1 MTFLRPDQRQTLI
14 WCAIGVALCVLL
26 YSLSAVL
33 TPFLMAGI
41 LGYILNPGVDWLERH
56 RCPRTVAALLMIAL
70 LTVIA
75 AVLVLTIVPVLREEL
90 AELQRRA
97 PDLLDRLNS
106 VLTPHL
112 QTWFGSSVTI
122 SGSSLAK
129 LASDQLAGVEVM
141 PALISS
147 LKLGGGAVLKV
158 AALAFLVPV
167 VLIYLLL
174 DWHVMLRKLD
184 AAVPR
189 RWHALTATLARE
201 IDEILAQFLRGQL
214 SVMILLAAYYSI
226 ALEIAGFD
234 VALPVGLCTGLLVFV
249 PYLGFGIGLLLALL
263 AAFLQF
269 GSWYGVIAVA
279 VVFGVGQVL
288 EGFFLTP
295 RLVGHRI
302 GLHPVAVIFALLAFG
317 QLFGFFGVLL
327 ALPASAALL
336 VGLRHLKV
344 LYQTSEFYRRS

>member
-122 SGSSLAK
+122 SG
-129 LASDQLAGVEVM
+129 
-141 PALISS
+141 
-147 LKLGGGAVLKV
+147 
-158 AALAFLVPV
+158 
-167 VLIYLLL
+167 
-174 DWHVMLRKLD
+174 
-184 AAVPR
+184 
-189 RWHALTATLARE
+189 
-201 IDEILAQFLRGQL
+201 
-214 SVMILLAAYYSI
+214 
-226 ALEIAGFD
+226 
-234 VALPVGLCTGLLVFV
+234 
-249 PYLGFGIGLLLALL
+249 
-263 AAFLQF
+263 
-269 GSWYGVIAVA
+269 
-279 VVFGVGQVL
+279 
-288 EGFFLTP
+288 
-295 RLVGHRI
+295 
-302 GLHPVAVIFALLAFG
+302 
-317 QLFGFFGVLL
+317 
-327 ALPASAALL
+327 
-336 VGLRHLKV
+336 
-344 LYQTSEFYRRS
+344 